1 MDNPEEMVKDVV
13 CGMVMPKSRMKFSSE
28 FLGKVYYFDTENDKH
43 LFDAYPDYWVPR
55 EEREKF
61 RKGR

>member
-1 MDNPEEMVKDVV
+1 
-13 CGMVMPKSRMKFSSE
+13 MKFSSE

-43 LFDAYPDYWVPR
+43 LFDAYPDYWVPQ

-61 RKGR
+61 RKGK